1 MYRKWVK
8 QGSDMRGMTGNL
20 FFLSIMILFVLSI
33 VIEEV
38 FAYTEKE
45 TKEELEKAKKHFL
58 KGEYKQ
64 AVRIYDLILENQPYN
79 ELALKMTG
87 ISHNINEDYTKS
99 LKQFH
104 KMLQVNPDNVLALT
118 GMGIGFGN
126 LGEYDESLKYFD
138 RAEIQQPN
146 SKLIKNYKI
155 LIENTIHKYPYTSTE
170 KPENNR
176 IAEKGNIPDWVKNTV
191 KWWSLT
197 EIGDEKFLQS
207 LEYLIKNEI
216 VRIPEKMTYE
226 KDEELKMISV
236 IRSDLS
242 LWAQNQVDDE
252 IFYKNIHWLYDNK
265 FINSN
270 IITLEKT
277 QEDLNHEKFLFNQ
290 YLRDIKKNINDEKRY
305 IEYSNPSQS
314 VIKKFLR
321 DYAKWNFEDQVKI
334 SSVAFPDP
342 RYTVDDGTYNV
353 IYKIYINQQPPG
365 LPLDHKETLKNSF
378 GFWENSTLKVNQN
391 DAKFKFEIT
400 KSKVDANVWITWVV
414 RNMGEGVLG
423 HAHVGKGVVEVAL
436 GDYSCDGS
444 FQLYDKKSV
453 EAIMT
458 HELGHSIGLLH
469 TNDKR
474 SIMYP
479 SMQPSY
485 AYCLLAN

>member
-1 MYRKWVK
+1 
-8 QGSDMRGMTGNL
+8 
-20 FFLSIMILFVLSI
+20 
-33 VIEEV
+33 
-38 FAYTEKE
+38 
-45 TKEELEKAKKHFL
+45 
-58 KGEYKQ
+58 
-64 AVRIYDLILENQPYN
+64 
-79 ELALKMTG
+79 
-87 ISHNINEDYTKS
+87 
-99 LKQFH
+99 
-104 KMLQVNPDNVLALT
+104 
-118 GMGIGFGN
+118 
-126 LGEYDESLKYFD
+126 
-138 RAEIQQPN
+138 
-146 SKLIKNYKI
+146 
-155 LIENTIHKYPYTSTE
+155 
-170 KPENNR
+170 
-176 IAEKGNIPDWVKNTV
+176 
-191 KWWSLT
+191 
-197 EIGDEKFLQS
+197 
-207 LEYLIKNEI
+207 
-216 VRIPEKMTYE
+216 MTYE

-277 QEDLNHEKFLFNQ
+277 QEDLNYEKFLFNQ